1 MSGSQGLAC
10 VRLRGAMGGLGLEAR
25 RRGCWC
31 CSEDSLI
38 SGGEGVVRSCPSN
51 SALREGGKL
60 EDETDARDLVFL
72 ATGRR
77 ELCPRACRGPWL
89 WPQAGMSA

>member
-1 MSGSQGLAC
+1 
-10 VRLRGAMGGLGLEAR
+10 MGGLGLEAR

-31 CSEDSLI
+31 CFEDSLI
-38 SGGEGVVRSCPSN
+38 SGGEGAVRSYPSN

-72 ATGRR
+72 VTGRR
-77 ELCPRACRGPWL
+77 ALALASGRDVSMRDRLPG
-89 WPQAGMSA
+89 